1 MRLFPVWSYRI
12 FFGFEFFSS
21 GISKT
26 VPCNQ
31 KWLFSFF
38 YFHHKLRGKET
49 CLFLWSFFLTLKICF
64 FRSLEDKCRKRYLF
78 RNLSVTKYDELTN
91 HQLSSLAS
99 KTYNFSPGLKTF
111 LSSCDNDLTMLTVRK
126 YLVYHEAWIRKVHN
140 MDHVLLLLA
149 FWLISKVFLIVIF
162 RNLSNLRSWDLQRT
176 ISSLFRRLLQ

>member
-1 MRLFPVWSYRI
+1 MRLFPVCSYRI
-12 FFGFEFFSS
+12 FLCFEFFSP
-21 GISKT
+21 GIPKT

-31 KWLFSFF
+31 EWLFSFF
-38 YFHHKLRGKET
+38 YLHHKLRGEET
-49 CLFLWSFFLTLKICF
+49 CLLLWSFFLTLKIYF
-64 FRSLEDKCRKRYLF
+64 QS
-78 RNLSVTKYDELTN
+78 NPGGITKYNKLTN

-111 LSSCDNDLTMLTVRK
+111 ISSCDNDLTMLTVRK

-149 FWLISKVFLIVIF
+149 FWLISKVFLIAIF

>member
-1 MRLFPVWSYRI
+1 MRLFQVCSYRI
-12 FFGFEFFSS
+12 FFCFEFFSP

-38 YFHHKLRGKET
+38 YLHHKLRGEET
-49 CLFLWSFFLTLKICF
+49 CLFLWSFFLTLKIYF
-64 FRSLEDKCRKRYLF
+64 QSNLGGIRKY
-78 RNLSVTKYDELTN
+78 YELTN

-111 LSSCDNDLTMLTVRK
+111 LSSCENDLTMLTVRK

-149 FWLISKVFLIVIF
+149 FWLISKVFF
-162 RNLSNLRSWDLQRT
+162 YRN
-176 ISSLFRRLLQ
+176 FP